1 MSLLLTKIFKLY
13 RYLPSLGDAIRS
25 KTIDDEWISSAGI
38 SVIPTSSLI
47 LDVDVPRHQG
57 SVLKTRLHQFALED
71 IHRVRHC

>member
-1 MSLLLTKIFKLY
+1 
-13 RYLPSLGDAIRS
+13 
-25 KTIDDEWISSAGI
+25 
-38 SVIPTSSLI
+38 VIPTSSLI